1 MSAQC
6 ILFQF
11 ISQSEL
17 NEFSP
22 IHFCHFVHAFM
33 PANSCGIYSAV
44 FETCKGHI
52 LSTVDY
58 ENIKASLNQKKT
70 A

>member
-1 MSAQC
+1 
-6 ILFQF
+6 
-11 ISQSEL
+11 
-17 NEFSP
+17 
-22 IHFCHFVHAFM
+22 M

-58 ENIKASLNQKKT
+58 ENIKASLNQKKNSLNNV
-70 A
+70 ARKMLI